1 MGLFIANHFPVAP
14 FLRADIMYYVRECG
28 EFAFDCF
35 GGDIRLFRFAR
46 LEVKCYFDGIDSCFD
61 VYRST
66 RCFLPMFEFAK
77 PVAEIL

>member
-1 MGLFIANHFPVAP
+1 MAA

-35 GGDIRLFRFAR
+35 GGDTRLFRFAR
-46 LEVKCYFDGIDSCFD
+46 LEVECYFDGIDSCFD

-66 RCFLPMFEFAK
+66 RYFLPTFEFAK
-77 PVAEIL
+77 SVAEIL